1 MNALSSFL
9 SRCRL
14 LCALA
19 LAAVLSM
26 GASPGFAEE
35 LRYHYVGNAF
45 EMRVENIRVNPGDPN
60 QYRYFEV
67 SLDADIYMPTTR
79 LLQAGD
85 TLEDVSRFSMTLNV
99 NDNGF
104 RYSETI
110 FYPHVPYCF
119 QCGVHSETEAALS
132 IGAIGMFALP
142 TDWDFSI
149 SRRFIL
155 PTGRHDFLEL
165 ASSDSLDR
173 LYGFYE
179 TFTGSSGQ
187 LAGARGV
194 WSLSV
199 VPEPA
204 TCALM
209 LAGGGL
215 LGWAARRRREV
226 DGPRAALR

>member
-1 MNALSSFL
+1 MNTLSSFL
-9 SRCRL
+9 ARCRL

-19 LAAVLSM
+19 LAVALSM

-35 LRYHYVGNAF
+35 LRYHYIGNAF
-45 EMRVENIRVNPGDPN
+45 EMRVENVRANPGDPD
-60 QYRYFEV
+60 QYRFLDV
-67 SLDADIYMPTTR
+67 SLDADIYMPTNR

-119 QCGVHSETEAALS
+119 QCGVHSETEATLS

-142 TDWDFSI
+142 TDWDFFI

-155 PTGRHDFLEL
+155 PTGRHDYLEL
-165 ASSDSLDR
+165 ASTDAQDR

-179 TFTGSSGQ
+179 TFTNSTGQ
-187 LAGARGV
+187 LDGARGV

-204 TCALM
+204 TYGLM
-209 LAGGGL
+209 LAGAGL
-215 LGWAARRRREV
+215 MAWVRQRSLAPRR
-226 DGPRAALR
+226 

>member
-1 MNALSSFL
+1 M
-9 SRCRL
+9 
-14 LCALA
+14 
-19 LAAVLSM
+19 
-26 GASPGFAEE
+26 
-35 LRYHYVGNAF
+35 
-45 EMRVENIRVNPGDPN
+45 
-60 QYRYFEV
+60 EV
-67 SLDADIYMPTTR
+67 SLNADIYMPLTR

-99 NDNGF
+99 NDNGY

-119 QCGVHSETEAALS
+119 QCGVHNVTEAALS

-165 ASSDSLDR
+165 ASTDTQDR

-179 TFTGSSGQ
+179 TFTNSTGQ
-187 LAGARGV
+187 LDGARGV
-194 WSLSV
+194 WTLAV

-204 TCALM
+204 TYGLM
-209 LAGGGL
+209 LAGVGL
-215 LGWAARRRREV
+215 LALVARRRS
-226 DGPRAALR
+226 ALRR

>member
-1 MNALSSFL
+1 MNALSSFR

-14 LCALA
+14 LCGLA
-19 LAAVLSM
+19 LAALLSV

-45 EMRVENIRVNPGDPN
+45 QMRVENVRANPGDPN
-60 QYRYFEV
+60 QYRFLEV

-99 NDNGF
+99 NSDGF
-104 RYSETI
+104 RYSETV
-110 FYPHVPYCF
+110 FFPHVPICD
-119 QCGVHSETEAALS
+119 QCGVHNETEASLS

-142 TDWDFSI
+142 TDWDLFI

-155 PTGRHDFLEL
+155 PTGRHDYMEF
-165 ASSDSLDR
+165 ASTDTQDR

-179 TFTGSSGQ
+179 SFTNSTGQ
-187 LAGARGV
+187 LDGARGV

-204 TCALM
+204 TYGLM
-209 LAGGGL
+209 LAGVGL
-215 LGWAARRRREV
+215 LAFISRRNTTSRQ
-226 DGPRAALR
+226 